1 MLNIITKLIM
11 EYVEVDESLITRETN
26 PIKDLNLN
34 SYDFISIIGK
44 IEYELGVEINE
55 RDIRKLETLGDLDDY
70 IKAKMVE

>member
-1 MLNIITKLIM
+1 MLNIISKLIM

-26 PIKDLNLN
+26 PIRDLKLN

-44 IEYELGVEINE
+44 IESELGIEINE

-70 IKAKMVE
+70 IKTKIVN

>member
-1 MLNIITKLIM
+1 MLNIITKLIL
-11 EYVEVDESLITRETN
+11 EVVDVDESLITRETN

-44 IEYELGVEINE
+44 IESDLGVEINE

-70 IKAKMVE
+70 LKAKIVE